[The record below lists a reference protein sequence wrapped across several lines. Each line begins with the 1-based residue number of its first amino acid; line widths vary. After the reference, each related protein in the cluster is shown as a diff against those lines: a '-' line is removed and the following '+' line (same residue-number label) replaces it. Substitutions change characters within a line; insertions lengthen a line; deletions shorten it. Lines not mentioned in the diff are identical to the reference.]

1 MSSMKKIYVFFLA
14 APLLSLSVVA
24 CSSTSSS
31 SNALCDPFN
40 KYYLDGAKE
49 PTGFTDAA
57 NVKELTADLN
67 AAKAAAPTDGSAAQ
81 IVESI
86 DLAISALDT
95 QNVDDMNKA
104 NRKIFNYL
112 HTECRGK

>member
-1 MSSMKKIYVFFLA
+1 MKKIYVFFLA

-40 KYYLDGAKE
+40 KYSLDGAKE